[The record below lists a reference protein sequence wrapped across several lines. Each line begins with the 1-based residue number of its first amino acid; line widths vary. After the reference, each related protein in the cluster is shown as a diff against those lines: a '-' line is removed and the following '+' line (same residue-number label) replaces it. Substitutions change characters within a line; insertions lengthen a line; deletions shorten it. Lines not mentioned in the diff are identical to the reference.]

1 MTRAPGRRPPGFWNR
16 ATYVF
21 LRTGVRLVLRSYFR
35 MRVVTPPRLAGGFV
49 LVANHSSFL
58 DPLVLGVASP
68 VRVTFLMNTQS
79 YRNPWL
85 RWFYRLNRAI
95 PVDPLGGNR
104 EALRA
109 AHAALEAGEVV
120 GVFPEGGISRDGFLL
135 LGNPGAVALVLA
147 KEVAVVPVGLV
158 GVREALPYGASW
170 PRRSRIEVRFGTPI
184 PASELMVGEDRKARL
199 AQATLRIMRDI
210 ARLTGDVA
218 REDALARR
226 QSG

>member
-16 ATYVF
+16 TVYAC
-21 LRTGVRLVLRSYFR
+21 LRVSVRLVLKAYFR
-35 MRVVTPPRLAGGFV
+35 MRVVAPPRLEGGYV

-68 VRVTFLMNTQS
+68 VRVTFLMNTLS

-95 PVDPLGGNR
+95 AVDPLGGNR

-109 AHAALEAGEVV
+109 AQAALEGGEVV
-120 GVFPEGGISRDGFLL
+120 GVFPEGGISRDGYLL

-147 KEVAVVPVGLV
+147 KDVPVVPVGLV
-158 GVREALPYGASW
+158 GVREALPFGASW
-170 PRRSRIEVRFGTPI
+170 PRPSRIEVRFGAPI
-184 PASELMVGEDRKARL
+184 PARELMVGEDRKTRL
-199 AQATLRIMRDI
+199 AEATLRIMRDI
-210 ARLTGDVA
+210 ACLTGDLA

-226 QSG
+226 KS